1 MWGKLLS
8 LRAAALGLAGMMLVG
23 VPAHGLAPS
32 DIPALAKLERGRWE
46 IVRSGADKAPPRSLC
61 LGDPMLL
68 TQAEHGAGPCSRELV
83 ESAAAGG
90 TVQYR
95 CTGRGFGHT
104 KVRIETPR
112 WVRVE
117 TQGIVDGRPF
127 AWRGEARRV
136 GRC

>member
-1 MWGKLLS
+1 MWGKGLG
-8 LRAAALGLAGMMLVG
+8 LRAAALGLAGLVLVG
-23 VPAHGLAPS
+23 VPAHGLAVS
-32 DIPALAKLERGRWE
+32 DIAALAKIERGRWE
-46 IVRSGADKAPPRSLC
+46 VVRSGADKTPRSLC

-68 TQAEHGAGPCSRELV
+68 TQLEHGPGACTRELV
-83 ESAAAGG
+83 ESADGGG

-95 CTGRGFGHT
+95 CAGRGFGHT
-104 KVRIETPR
+104 RIRIETPR
-112 WVRVE
+112 WVRVD